1 MSGPTPDEMRK
12 MQEAYES
19 VGKYWYADLATKE
32 LRRRQPTG
40 ATKYV
45 DLFWRKRHTVWQFY
59 WWLARRRAQEDMI
72 PLDNP
77 IQSDNMPIRGFPMKY
92 ELQGGWTIPRDDLK
106 YLMKGPL
113 ASQGL
118 SEVLVPAALGW
129 QRVWLFLRQFGVI
142 LGTLITLV
150 GATIRWWPELL
161 QLWKLAF

>member
-1 MSGPTPDEMRK
+1 
-12 MQEAYES
+12 
-19 VGKYWYADLATKE
+19 
-32 LRRRQPTG
+32 
-40 ATKYV
+40 
-45 DLFWRKRHTVWQFY
+45 
-59 WWLARRRAQEDMI
+59 MI